1 MAGIGGPMI
10 GKILRY
16 CGVIAMAF
24 GVAIVLLEQ
33 SLGLV
38 TALALSLS
46 AVISGAALIGFAM
59 LLEQVSEMNRRIGPV
74 ANLLSD
80 IDSKLGPVQLVAE
93 NLTKH
98 YGLETKAPP
107 PIEQAFAADP
117 KMIRVFGFECFVA
130 PDESF
135 WALTESGW
143 LRYRN
148 REAFEALFA
157 SKRA

>member
-1 MAGIGGPMI
+1 MAGLEAPMI
-10 GKILRY
+10 GRILRY
-16 CGVIAMAF
+16 CGVIAMVFALA
-24 GVAIVLLEQ
+24 VVLLEQ

-46 AVISGAALIGFAM
+46 AVIAGAALIGFGM
-59 LLEQVSEMNRRIGPV
+59 LLEQVSEMNRRIGPL

-80 IDSKLGPVQLVAE
+80 IDSKLGPVQVVAE

-98 YGLETKAPP
+98 YGLEMKAPP

>member
-1 MAGIGGPMI
+1 MV
-10 GKILRY
+10 GKILRF
-16 CGVIAMAF
+16 GGAIAMVL
-24 GVAIVLLEQ
+24 GIAIIFLQQ
-33 SLGLV
+33 SLGFV
-38 TALALSLS
+38 TSLALSLS
-46 AVISGAALIGFAM
+46 SLISGAALIGFAI
-59 LLEQVSEMNRRIGPV
+59 LLEQVSEMNRRIGPL

-98 YGLETKAPP
+98 YGLETKVPP

-117 KMIRVFGFECFVA
+117 KMMRVYGFECFVA